1 MGKTR
6 AIKNALVT
14 LVTGLQY
21 NGEPAFTQVTDNTS
35 DDFESFPAVRV
46 LPSPELISN
55 EIGTMPQN
63 DRTVRFN
70 VVVHDSLESADKIQ
84 SDVIDGMTDR
94 ADLLLDTFDVG
105 DFTDQLKAIDPTL
118 GDYIMSVP
126 SVSLDPVDS
135 KGGALLML
143 VLTVE
148 VKYSKDL

>member
-1 MGKTR
+1 MGKVR

-14 LVTGLQY
+14 LVSGLEY

-35 DDFESFPAVRV
+35 EDFDSYPAVRI
-46 LPSPELISN
+46 LPSPDLISN

-70 VVVHDSLESADKIQ
+70 IVVHDSLEDSKKIQ
-84 SDVIDGMTDR
+84 SAVIDGMTDR
-94 ADLLLDTFDVG
+94 ADLLLDTLDIG
-105 DFTDQLKAIDPTL
+105 DFTDQLKSIDPTL
-118 GDYIMSVP
+118 GDYMMSVP
-126 SVSLDPVDS
+126 SVTLDPVDS

-143 VLTVE
+143 VLSVE